1 MHMADGTTQSQGVT
15 YQTVTLTQGLADTL
29 LKDDSPQTV
38 LTEIW
43 EFLNTALMT
52 ANLNYIDFLNIMDFV
67 DLRFANMLMGIPEN
81 EWVNFRIYETIWDKD
96 PTGKLIPVKT
106 KDYPITELWDAIRA
120 KVYIKCCNS
129 RGGHLIKV
137 LTEQRSSI
145 NQHYSESGVMRPD
158 TQAQA
163 MAAAG
168 QPTQG
173 ASWRAI

>member
-1 MHMADGTTQSQGVT
+1 MTDGAAQSGQAVT

-38 LTEIW
+38 LTEMW

-52 ANLNYIDFLNIMDFV
+52 ANLTYVDFLNIMDFV
-67 DLRFANMLMGIPEN
+67 DLRFANMLVGIPEN
-81 EWVNFRIYETIWDKD
+81 DWVTYRIYETLWDRD
-96 PTGKLIPVKT
+96 PVTGRMVAVKT

-129 RGGHLIKV
+129 RNGHLIKT

-145 NQHYSESGVMRPD
+145 EQKYSEFGVARPELSP
-158 TQAQA
+158 QV
-163 MAAAG
+163 G
-168 QPTQG
+168 QPAAPAG
-173 ASWRAI
+173 NSWRAL